1 MSGPGGG
8 TKIVY
13 IKKKAKGH
21 GHHGGAWKVAYADF
35 VTAMMALFIVLWL
48 LTQTDS
54 ASKEKIA
61 QYFRTGMLPGG
72 SMVHGQTSGSNP
84 PMAINILPSN
94 VPEQK
99 KTGGGSGKGAAEAK
113 ALKELTASV
122 SEMLVEAAKDPKLAG
137 LGGHVAAK
145 VVDEGA
151 LIELVDG
158 GDNFLFTLA
167 SSDLKSGAVQFLQ
180 RLAPLLKSVPNK
192 IEIHGHTD
200 ARRFGS
206 HAAQDN
212 WDLSFE
218 RANQARAVLEAN
230 GLPKG
235 RIGAVLAHAENALYN
250 EKDPYAAENRRLS
263 ILVVRKGF
271 EAERQGRVGAPGA
284 PPPQGK
290 APADDST
297 PKTLPTAPQQAPA
310 EAPHGSKTAEPP
322 APTEHAPAPKA
333 ATAAAPVAA
342 PAATPAAAA
351 AGPKATVSA
360 SVAQK
365 PFKKSS
371 AKRSQR
377 KAGSKP

>member
-8 TKIVY
+8 TKVVY

-48 LTQTDS
+48 LTQTDT
-54 ASKEKIA
+54 ASRESIA
-61 QYFRTGMLPGG
+61 AYFRTGMLPGG

-94 VPEQK
+94 VPAQK
-99 KTGGGSGKGAAEAK
+99 QIGEGAYPGGDAK
-113 ALKELTASV
+113 ALKDLTASV
-122 SEMLVEAAKDPKLAG
+122 SALLIEAIKDPELEG
-137 LGGHVAAK
+137 LRGHVAAK
-145 VVDEGA
+145 MVDEGA

-158 GDNFLFTLA
+158 GDNFLFSLA
-167 SSDLKSGAVQFLQ
+167 SSDLKNGAVQFLR
-180 RLAPLLKSVPNK
+180 RLAPLLERVPNK

-206 HAAQDN
+206 RAAQDN

-230 GLPKG
+230 GLAKG
-235 RIGAVLAHAENALYN
+235 RIGAVLAHADNALYN
-250 EKDPYAAENRRLS
+250 EKDPYAAENRRLA

-271 EAERQGRVGAPGA
+271 EAERQGRAGAPGA
-284 PPPQGK
+284 HPQPGKPAPAGENTPPP
-290 APADDST
+290 
-297 PKTLPTAPQQAPA
+297 PA
-310 EAPHGSKTAEPP
+310 EAPQGSKAAEPS
-322 APTEHAPAPKA
+322 APKA
-333 ATAAAPVAA
+333 AAGEAPVPASAPATPPA
-342 PAATPAAAA
+342 PAAAR
-351 AGPKATVSA
+351 PKASVPA
-360 SVAQK
+360 STASK

-371 AKRSQR
+371 AKRSPK
-377 KAGSKP
+377 KAASKP

>member
-48 LTQTDS
+48 LTQTDT
-54 ASKEKIA
+54 ASRESIA
-61 QYFRTGMLPGG
+61 AYFRTGMLPGG
-72 SMVHGQTSGSNP
+72 SMVHGQRSGSNP
-84 PMAINILPSN
+84 PMAINVLPSN
-94 VPEQK
+94 VP
-99 KTGGGSGKGAAEAK
+99 GAKSAKQIGEGAYARGDTK
-113 ALKELTASV
+113 ALKELTASI
-122 SEMLVEAAKDPKLAG
+122 SEMVLEAIKDPELEG

-145 VVDEGA
+145 IVDEGA

-158 GDNFLFTLA
+158 GDNFLFSLS
-167 SSDLKSGAVQFLQ
+167 SSDLKHGAVQFLQ
-180 RLAPLLKSVPNK
+180 RLAPLLEKVPNK

-206 HAAQDN
+206 RAAQDN

-230 GLPKG
+230 GLAKG

-271 EAERQGRVGAPGA
+271 EAERQGRAGAPGA
-284 PPPQGK
+284 GPQPGK
-290 APADDST
+290 LGPAGERTPAPPADV
-297 PKTLPTAPQQAPA
+297 
-310 EAPHGSKTAEPP
+310 PHGSKAAEPSAPRAAAVGAPVTPPASAPP
-322 APTEHAPAPKA
+322 APTA
-333 ATAAAPVAA
+333 AS
-342 PAATPAAAA
+342 
-351 AGPKATVSA
+351 PKATVPASA
-360 SVAQK
+360 ASK

-371 AKRSQR
+371 AKHAPKKQ
-377 KAGSKP
+377 GSKP

>member
-1 MSGPGGG
+1 
-8 TKIVY
+8 
-13 IKKKAKGH
+13 
-21 GHHGGAWKVAYADF
+21 
-35 VTAMMALFIVLWL
+35 MMALFIVLWL

-54 ASKEKIA
+54 ASRERIA

-84 PMAINILPSN
+84 PMAINIMPSS
-94 VPEQK
+94 VPAQQRAGEG
-99 KTGGGSGKGAAEAK
+99 TGTGKGEAETK
-113 ALKELTASV
+113 ALTELTASV
-122 SEMLVEAAKDPKLAG
+122 SEMLVEATKDPKLEA
-137 LGGHVAAK
+137 LRAHVAAK
-145 VVDEGA
+145 IVDEGA

-158 GDNFLFTLA
+158 GDNFLFSLA
-167 SSDLKSGAVQFLQ
+167 SSDLKNGAVQFLQ

-250 EKDPYAAENRRLS
+250 EKDPFAAENRRLS

-271 EAERQGRVGAPGA
+271 EAERQGRTGTPGTLPGLVKPAPAGDSA
-284 PPPQGK
+284 PQPPPD
-290 APADDST
+290 AAHDAPHELPAD
-297 PKTLPTAPQQAPA
+297 
-310 EAPHGSKTAEPP
+310 APHGSKAAEPP
-322 APTEHAPAPKA
+322 ASAAEPPAHTEQEHAPAP
-333 ATAAAPVAA
+333 ATAVAAPAAPAPAAPAPAAPAPAAPVAA
-342 PAATPAAAA
+342 APAAPAPAAVT
-351 AGPKATVSA
+351 PKATVRASA
-360 SVAQK
+360 AAK
-365 PFKKSS
+365 PFKKLRRPSRKT
-371 AKRSQR
+371 AK
-377 KAGSKP
+377 P